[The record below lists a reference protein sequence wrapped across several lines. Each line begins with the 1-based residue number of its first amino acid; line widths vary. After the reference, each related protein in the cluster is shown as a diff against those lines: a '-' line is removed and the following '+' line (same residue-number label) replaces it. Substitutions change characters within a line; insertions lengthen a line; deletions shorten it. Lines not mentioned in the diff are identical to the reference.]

1 MISYKKDPEKGKVN
15 DTRVIAEPLQSKI
28 LKVRNGTVYM
38 VGKNYFTIEK
48 FLKKY
53 FDGKTYIGV
62 ISTKL
67 GYALLIPKP
76 TGTPYK
82 SHTVAE
88 PLNKR
93 RR

>member
-1 MISYKKDPEKGKVN
+1 MISYRKDPEKGKVN
-15 DTRVIAEPLQSKI
+15 DTKVIGEPLQSKI

-38 VGKNYFTIEK
+38 VGKKYFTIEA

-76 TGTPYK
+76 IGMPYK
-82 SHTVAE
+82 AHIVAE
-88 PLNKR
+88 PLSKR
-93 RR
+93 RV